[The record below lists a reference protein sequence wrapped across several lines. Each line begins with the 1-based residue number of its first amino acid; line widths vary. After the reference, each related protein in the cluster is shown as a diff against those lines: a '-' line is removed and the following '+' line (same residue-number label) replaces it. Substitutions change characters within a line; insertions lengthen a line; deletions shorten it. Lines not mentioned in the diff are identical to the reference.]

1 MEKRARPA
9 QNACSITIIGQIC
22 PILRKINLR
31 AAGLAVVPPS
41 MCECHKGE
49 PTPQAN
55 HHVVDLGAHT
65 QISAGMGGIGGG
77 GASKHINMI
86 EIGQEQKA
94 PPKAK
99 GKPKQTTTNQSEEH
113 PQHKRKQVR
122 TKHKAQK
129 KERRKLKSTTQGIWT
144 SETYGRRTHGR
155 DPALIPTGSLRFT
168 RTD

>member
-1 MEKRARPA
+1 MEKQATPA
-9 QNACSITIIGQIC
+9 QNACSITILGQIC
-22 PILRKINLR
+22 PILRKIKLR

-65 QISAGMGGIGGG
+65 QISVGMGGIGGG
-77 GASKHINMI
+77 GASTNINMI

-99 GKPKQTTTNQSEEH
+99 GKPKQTTKK
-113 PQHKRKQVR
+113 PKQR
-122 TKHKAQK
+122 TPTAQK
-129 KERRKLKSTTQGIWT
+129 KASKNKAQSSKEREKKKKN
-144 SETYGRRTHGR
+144 
-155 DPALIPTGSLRFT
+155 
-168 RTD
+168 